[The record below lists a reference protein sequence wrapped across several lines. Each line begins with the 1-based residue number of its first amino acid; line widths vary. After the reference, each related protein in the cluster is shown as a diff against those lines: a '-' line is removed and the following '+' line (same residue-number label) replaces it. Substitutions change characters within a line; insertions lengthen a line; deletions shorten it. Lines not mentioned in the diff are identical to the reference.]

1 MLDLGTATGI
11 PALEIAT
18 LMGVVMQFM
27 LAMLRIGAFLI
38 ASPLFGARYVPVQV
52 RIVAAAVLTL
62 PVMSLVPMPDPMT
75 LATLS
80 AAPIFL
86 TELFIGASAG
96 MILSILFGAAALAG
110 DRIANTAGLG
120 LATQVDPSFGGQTPV
135 VAQIFTLF
143 LLAVFLGEDGHLEV
157 IRILMDSY
165 RILPPGTVLSF
176 GPILW
181 AGVEAGGAMFMA
193 GFKLLMPVV
202 AVLLLLNLVIGVITR
217 SAPQLNIFSFGF
229 PLTMMVT
236 IGLLFLG
243 APVLADG
250 MLSLIQESLDR
261 LTVTFGG
268 VNDG

>member
-1 MLDLGTATGI
+1 
-11 PALEIAT
+11 
-18 LMGVVMQFM
+18 
-27 LAMLRIGAFLI
+27 
-38 ASPLFGARYVPVQV
+38 
-52 RIVAAAVLTL
+52 
-62 PVMSLVPMPDPMT
+62 
-75 LATLS
+75 
-80 AAPIFL
+80 
-86 TELFIGASAG
+86 
-96 MILSILFGAAALAG
+96 
-110 DRIANTAGLG
+110 
-120 LATQVDPSFGGQTPV
+120 
-135 VAQIFTLF
+135 
-143 LLAVFLGEDGHLEV
+143 
-157 IRILMDSY
+157 
-165 RILPPGTVLSF
+165 
-176 GPILW
+176 
-181 AGVEAGGAMFMA
+181 MFMA